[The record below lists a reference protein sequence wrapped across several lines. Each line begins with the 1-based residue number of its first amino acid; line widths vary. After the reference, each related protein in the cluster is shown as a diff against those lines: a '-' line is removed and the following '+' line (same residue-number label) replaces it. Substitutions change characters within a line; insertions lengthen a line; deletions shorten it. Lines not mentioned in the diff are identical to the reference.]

1 MKWKRTLIG
10 IVRKAVS
17 TWPNKAYV
25 LYRIMYSTKISIY
38 GKPKVCPQMSAKITC
53 ICKTLERVPCPL

>member
-17 TWPNKAYV
+17 TWPNKAYDHTRAANGMSFRPIFP
-25 LYRIMYSTKISIY
+25 LYCFKLMKD
-38 GKPKVCPQMSAKITC
+38 
-53 ICKTLERVPCPL
+53 